1 MKGKLW
7 VAVATGLLA
16 ASMSYA
22 APDMIPTDDVG
33 GTPPS
38 TEPTPDNS
46 SMPGQNNEMTNP
58 GGAGAAMNP
67 SSSSDNSGMNSS
79 TGGSDDMSA
88 DTATGDDDY

>member
-22 APDMIPTDDVG
+22 APDMIPTDDVTG
-33 GTPPS
+33 ASPS
-38 TEPTPDNS
+38 TETTPDSS

-67 SSSSDNSGMNSS
+67 PASDSSGMNSS